1 MINRIFII
9 FLAATAT
16 VIFSFPAASEARS
29 NNGREKIKRSVV
41 KIFATYRRPNYYQPW
56 QYKSQESSIGSGVI
70 MEDRRILTNAHIVN
84 NAVFLE
90 VKKSSDPKR
99 YIAKV
104 EAVGHRQD
112 LAIITVKDADF
123 FRGTDSLA
131 FGELPDLLDQ
141 VSVYGYPR
149 GGSEI
154 SITQGVV
161 SRIEQTRYAHSGIR
175 ILGVQIDAAINP
187 GNSGGP
193 VVRNGKLAGVAMQ
206 ALSSGENIG
215 YLIPTPVIKHFL
227 KDIAEGPYEG
237 YPDDGL
243 SIQLAENEALRSYYK
258 MGKHQTG
265 VIVTDVIYGSSSYGI
280 LQKGDVITAVDSIS
294 IANDATVKLDKN
306 KRLGADYVIQKHQV
320 GESMTVD
327 IIRDGEAMR
336 IDVPL
341 KKPVRLVERLF
352 DQRPR
357 YIIFGGLVFT
367 TLTMNYLKEWGR
379 NWYRKAPSSL
389 MHYADN
395 PYPTKE
401 RSEVVVMRNAL
412 AHDVNAGYHNFYNK
426 IVAKVNGQH
435 IGSMEELKAAFD
447 KSDGKY
453 TIIEFEKGEEVVID
467 NAAAKTSEP
476 EIMER
481 YGIAATASAEL
492 R

>member
-1 MINRIFII
+1 MINRVF
-9 FLAATAT
+9 
-16 VIFSFPAASEARS
+16 VILLVAIAIVVANFPTLSEAR
-29 NNGREKIKRSVV
+29 GRSDSRRINKAVV

-56 QYKSQESSIGSGVI
+56 QYKSQEASIGSGVI
-70 MEDRRILTNAHIVN
+70 MRDNRILTNAHIVDDS
-84 NAVFLE
+84 VFLE

-112 LAIITVKDADF
+112 LAIITVKDKDF
-123 FRGTDSLA
+123 FKGTESLA

-141 VSVYGYPR
+141 VSVYGFPR

-193 VVRNGKLAGVAMQ
+193 VVRGGKLVGVAMQ
-206 ALSSGENIG
+206 ALTSGENIG
-215 YLIPTPVIKHFL
+215 YLIPTPVITHFL
-227 KDIAEGPYEG
+227 KDIANGPYEG
-237 YPDDGL
+237 FPDDGL
-243 SIQLAENEALRSYYK
+243 RIQLAENEALRTFHK
-258 MGKHQTG
+258 MKKHQTG
-265 VIVTDVIYGSSSYGI
+265 IIITDVIYGSSSYGI
-280 LQKGDVITAVDSIS
+280 LQKGDVITAIDSVP
-294 IANDATVKLDKN
+294 IANDATVKLDKS

-327 IIRDGEAMR
+327 ILRDGKEMR
-336 IDVPL
+336 IVVPL
-341 KKPVRLVERLF
+341 KKPAKLVERLF
-352 DQRPR
+352 DQRPS
-357 YIIFGGLVFT
+357 YVIYGGLVFT
-367 TLTMNYLKEWGR
+367 TLTMNYLREWGR
-379 NWYRKAPSSL
+379 NWYRKAPGRL
-389 MHYADN
+389 MYYADN

-401 RSEVVVMRNAL
+401 RSEIVVMRNAL

-426 IVAKVNGQH
+426 VVARVNGED
-435 IGSMEELKAAFD
+435 IGSMEELKTALD
-447 KSDGKY
+447 KSNDKY
-453 TIIEFEKGEEVVID
+453 TTIEFEQGEKIVLE
-467 NAAAKTSEP
+467 NAAVKTAEP

-481 YGIAATASAEL
+481 YGISAPASADL